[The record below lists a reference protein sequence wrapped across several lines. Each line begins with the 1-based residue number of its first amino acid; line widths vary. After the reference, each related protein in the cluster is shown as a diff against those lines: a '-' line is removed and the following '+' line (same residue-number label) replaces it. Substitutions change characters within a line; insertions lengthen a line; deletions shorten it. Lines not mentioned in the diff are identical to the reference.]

1 MEDRASK
8 TGDPRAGD
16 PRAGDPLAALLAGYA
31 PTPGASDELM
41 DGAGR
46 IRPVW
51 RPFLD
56 HLAGLSAEE
65 MAERVARGERYLN
78 DAGVF
83 TRLYSSKD
91 SAERS
96 WPLSSVPVI
105 LHERDWEGIAAG
117 LRQRADLLEAVVRDL
132 YGPGRLV
139 SEGHLPAAL
148 VAGNPEWLRPMV
160 GIEPRGG
167 HFLHFLAFELGRNP
181 DGSWFVLGD
190 RTQAPSGAGFAL
202 ENRLAASRVFSD
214 FYPEANVERLAPFFR
229 RFRDALNGM
238 LGGEESRVGILTP
251 GPMNDTYYEHAYIAR
266 YLGFML
272 LEGED
277 MVVERGRVMVKT
289 VAGPMPVSVLWRR
302 LDASF
307 ADPMELDARSHLGTA
322 GMVAA
327 LRAGQVAMVNA
338 LGSGVVESR
347 ALMAF
352 LPRLCQAVRGEALML
367 PNIATWW
374 CGQAAERAYVAA
386 NAERMMF
393 GPALSNRL
401 FFEEQ
406 GPARREGEALADWLA
421 AEGAGLVGQERV
433 RLSTTPAWE
442 EGRLVPRPMSLRV
455 FLARTPEGWAVM
467 PGGYARIGRSTA
479 ATAVAMQAGGS
490 VADVWVVAEA
500 PVTPETMVPAATGP
514 FRRTD
519 LSVLPARAADNLFW
533 LGRYVERVETVVRL
547 LRAYHLRL
555 AETGSSERPL
565 LSALAEHLAQQG
577 VDVEAPFAPILAA
590 RVAAARACAGKVRDR
605 FSVDGWVA
613 LGDLAVGVET
623 FKGLTLSGD
632 EAARVLSLLLRRLA
646 GFAGLVHENMYRF
659 TGWRFLSLGRAL
671 ERAQSMAW
679 TLAAFADPAAPEGA
693 LDLCV
698 EVGDSLMTHRRRY
711 AVATNRETVIDL
723 LALDDRNPRSVLY
736 QLDLLRD
743 QVARLPGNEPGPPMT
758 PLARRVLEV
767 HTRLA
772 VSVPEALGSEALSR
786 LREEIA
792 ELSVL
797 LGTTYL
803 G

>member
-1 MEDRASK
+1 MQP
-8 TGDPRAGD
+8 T
-16 PRAGDPLAALLAGYA
+16 GDPLAALLAGYA
-31 PTPGASDELM
+31 PLPGAADELM
-41 DGAGR
+41 DAQGR

-51 RPFLD
+51 RPFLA
-56 HLAGLSAEE
+56 HLAGLAPDQV
-65 MAERVARGERYLN
+65 ATRIARGEQYLN
-78 DAGVF
+78 DAGVY
-83 TRLYSSKD
+83 TRLYSAKD
-91 SAERS
+91 AAERA
-96 WPLSSVPVI
+96 WPLSPIPVI
-105 LHERDWEGIAAG
+105 LPEADWQVIAAG
-117 LRQRADLLEAVVRDL
+117 LRQRADLLEAVLRDL

-160 GIEPRGG
+160 GVEPRGG
-167 HFLHFLAFELGRNP
+167 HFLHFLAFELGRSP
-181 DGSWFVLGD
+181 DGSWLVLGD

-202 ENRLAASRVFSD
+202 ENRLAASRIFAD

-229 RFRDALNGM
+229 RFRGALNG
-238 LGGEESRVGILTP
+238 LRGSDESRVGILTP

-277 MVVERGRVMVKT
+277 LVVEDGRVMART
-289 VAGPMPVSVLWRR
+289 VAGPHPVSVLWRR
-302 LDASF
+302 LDAAF
-307 ADPMELDARSHLGTA
+307 ADPMELDHRSRLGTA
-322 GMVAA
+322 GLVSA

-338 LGSGVVESR
+338 LGSGVLEAR

-352 LPRLCQAVRGEALML
+352 LPRLCQAMRGEALTL

-374 CGQAAERAYVAA
+374 CGQPAERGYVAA
-386 NAERMMF
+386 NAARMSF
-393 GPALSNRL
+393 GPALSTRP

-406 GPARREGEALADWLA
+406 APAPAEPRALADWLQ
-421 AEGAGLVGQERV
+421 AEGAALVGQEAV
-433 RLSTTPAWE
+433 RLSTTPVWE

-455 FLARTPEGWAVM
+455 FLARTEEGWAVM
-467 PGGYARIGRSTA
+467 PGGYARIGRSQEA
-479 ATAVAMQAGGS
+479 AALAMQAGGS
-490 VADVWVVAEA
+490 VADAWVVAEA
-500 PVTPETMVPAATGP
+500 PVTAETMVPTPTGP

-555 AETGSSERPL
+555 AETDRADRPL
-565 LSALAEHLAQQG
+565 LAALAAHLAAQG
-577 VDVEAPFAPILAA
+577 VDVEAPFAPVIADRL
-590 RVAAARACAGKVRDR
+590 AAARFCAGKVRDR
-605 FSVDGWVA
+605 FSLDGWAA
-613 LGDLAVGVET
+613 LGDLAQMNDTYAV
-623 FKGLTLSGD
+623 LRLRGD
-632 EAARVLSLLLRRLA
+632 DAARALSLLLRRIA

-659 TGWRFLSLGRAL
+659 TGWRFLTLGRAL

-679 TLAAFADPAAPEGA
+679 TLSEFADPAMPEGA

-711 AVATNRETVIDL
+711 AVATNRATVIDL
-723 LALDDRNPRSVLY
+723 LALDDRNPRSILA

-767 HTRLA
+767 HTELA
-772 VSVPEALGSEALSR
+772 VQPPEALDTAALAG
-786 LREEIA
+786 LRQDIA
-792 ELSVL
+792 ELSSL
-797 LGTTYL
+797 LAANYFG
-803 G
+803 